1 MRNDLRQSCLSLFDP
16 MDCSPPGSFAQEILQ
31 ARILEWVA
39 IAILREIS
47 PTKGQNPGK
56 GEVSKS
62 QEAGRQGDGQE
73 ALPPFTNLAAYPLS
87 SPSLQVTQQNKHG
100 EPGGCELARRG
111 LSRFRE

>member
-1 MRNDLRQSCLSLFDP
+1 MRNELRQSCLSLFDP

-56 GEVSKS
+56 GEVR
-62 QEAGRQGDGQE
+62 RQGDGQE